1 MHAAHQHGTPT
12 SPYLSS
18 QPGLI
23 ISSAE
28 MLAGESCSGSYVP
41 VMPPSLYLKDK
52 ILYGRHIDYWRA
64 QENHCYLHFPPFLNK
79 ARLQLIVLFTVEVA
93 EESFAPYS
101 PLNLFFSYSCS
112 PPPLQAFNKPQEY
125 KSEKNPK
132 ISLLMNCLEKVSTR
146 LVLTVQISDLF
157 ISWIIGD

>member
-12 SPYLSS
+12 SPHLSS

-28 MLAGESCSGSYVP
+28 ILSGESCSGSYVP
-41 VMPPSLYLKDK
+41 VMPPSLHLKDK
-52 ILYGRHIDYWRA
+52 ILYGRHIEYWRA

-93 EESFAPYS
+93 EKNFAPYS

>member
-1 MHAAHQHGTPT
+1 MHGAHQHGNPI
-12 SPYLSS
+12 SPHLSS
-18 QPGLI
+18 QSGLI
-23 ISSAE
+23 VSSTE
-28 MLAGESCSGSYVP
+28 ILAGESCCGTSVP
-41 VMPPSLYLKDK
+41 VMPPGLYLKHK
-52 ILYGRHIDYWRA
+52 TLYGRHLEYRRA
-64 QENHCYLHFPPFLNK
+64 QENHCYLHFFPFLNK
-79 ARLQLIVLFTVEVA
+79 ARLQLIVLFTVEVT

-132 ISLLMNCLEKVSTR
+132 ISLLMNSLEKVSTR